1 MYNVGRLFSFLL
13 SYQKAKF
20 KSTKSQD
27 AVPSPE
33 LVRLIAEQRVFTL
46 SRCYQTLETDINSL
60 SDHGIQEYH
69 PPLLH
74 VSFSTFAEL

>member
-1 MYNVGRLFSFLL
+1 MYNVGRLFSSSFRIKKPNSSPQNPKMLFL
-13 SYQKAKF
+13 
-20 KSTKSQD
+20 
-27 AVPSPE
+27 PPE

-74 VSFSTFAEL
+74 ASFSTFAEL